1 MLCGPLLACLCTNPV
16 LVPAGIDQ
24 AVDRA
29 AQKADD
35 LRRWEEY
42 LAGRSGPQPPF
53 AI

>member
-1 MLCGPLLACLCTNPV
+1 MM
-16 LVPAGIDQ
+16 D
-24 AVDRA
+24 AVAARA

-42 LAGRSGPQPPF
+42 LLGLSGPEPPF